1 MPRLGRGWPNPE
13 RARRVTVFASV
24 PVDLGTASSAGTS
37 TASGTLRVNAG
48 LTGSTAGTSTVSG
61 TLRVNAGLT
70 GSSAGT
76 STVSGTLSF
85 NAALAGSSAGAST
98 VSGTLGAA
106 IFLSGGSSAGSSTA
120 SGTLGITILLAG
132 SSAGRS
138 GLGLPDLTVHFTGL
152 FTGTAGGVSSASGTL
167 NINWSLEGSAGGH
180 STALGTLTPDPTYIF
195 EPPIVY
201 TNPGILPS
209 SKGVQRA
216 LFKYYGPYPVGRSVL
231 KISGVYVTI
240 DCPDQLTLA
249 TATEVYLGGHLYPVT
264 KATANALIAAGYG
277 AGIS

>member
-1 MPRLGRGWPNPE
+1 MGSG
-13 RARRVTVFASV
+13 AS
-24 PVDLGTASSAGTS
+24 
-37 TASGTLRVNAG
+37 
-48 LTGSTAGTSTVSG
+48 AGTSTVSG
-61 TLRVNAGLT
+61 TLTINAGLAGSSAGT
-70 GSSAGT
+70 SALFVALNYTAALAGSSAGT
-76 STVSGTLSF
+76 STVSGTLSSVIG
-85 NAALAGSSAGAST
+85 LPS
-98 VSGTLGAA
+98 
-106 IFLSGGSSAGSSTA
+106 GSSAGSSTA
-120 SGTLGITILLAG
+120 SGTLGLAAALAG

-138 GLGLPDLTVHFTGL
+138 GLGLPDLIVHFTGL

-167 NINWSLEGSAGGH
+167 SINWGLEGSAGGH